1 MTHPIIKIQ
10 GHKIYLIRLLLFF
23 LFSGVSNVQADVKQP
38 FQFKAT
44 IVPAQVMQG
53 GNATIEVSVAIAKGH
68 YLYADKTD
76 ITPDSIDGL
85 SFGKLDKPEG
95 IKKNDPYLGTVYT
108 YSKQVMLRLPMRVG
122 SSVKTGTGTLSMAI
136 NYQGCTATSCF
147 PPESKLIKVAFTVVA
162 SGETVSSGDKKAPEV
177 EKQAEESDL
186 HVRKATADNLSAI
199 EKAADRFGVIGVLLA
214 AFIWG
219 LLASLTPC
227 VYPMIPITV
236 SVIGA
241 GAGGKWLRGLVLS
254 IFYVLG
260 MSLTYAIFG
269 VAAAWSGN
277 LFGAYTD
284 HPVVRIVVASVFVI
298 LALGMFDV
306 FFIQM
311 PASLS
316 SKFGGKTGTGVI
328 GVFITGAVAGAIVGP
343 CVGPMLVGILVYIAS
358 LADKLLGFFIM
369 WSFALGMGMLF
380 LLIGTFSGAA
390 ASLPKAGKWMEQIKH
405 VFGVLMLAFA
415 LYYIQPLLPI
425 NIFYLILGALLIGIS
440 LYLGALD
447 AFTTQVTG
455 PRRLWQA
462 AGIICLV
469 LGVCYT
475 ARFTFDEQPPR
486 QNVMAAQRSGILW
499 QNDEADALAKA
510 EREKKPVMIDF
521 AADWCSACKKLEHE
535 TFTHQDII
543 AESARFVNLK
553 IDCTDAQDPQV
564 KQLQKKYHVVGL
576 PTLFF
581 INSDGKPL
589 SDQSVTQF
597 VTPETLLKRM
607 RSIN

>member
-1 MTHPIIKIQ
+1 MMHPITKIRR
-10 GHKIYLIRLLLFF
+10 HKIYLIGLLLFF
-23 LFSGVSNVQADVKQP
+23 IFSSVSIGQADVKNP

-44 IVPAQVMQG
+44 VIPAEIVPG
-53 GNATIEVSVAIAKGH
+53 GKATVEVAVTIAKGH
-68 YLYADKTD
+68 YLYSNKTD
-76 ITPDSIDGL
+76 ITPDRIDGL
-85 SFGKLDKPEG
+85 WFGKVDKPEG
-95 IKKNDPYLGTVYT
+95 VKKNDPYLGTVYT
-108 YSKQVMLRLPMRVG
+108 YDKYVVLRLPMRVAASQETGAG
-122 SSVKTGTGTLSMAI
+122 SLSLTI
-136 NYQGCTATSCF
+136 TYQGCTATACF
-147 PPESKLIKVAFTVVA
+147 PPESKPIKVAYTVVA
-162 SGETVSSGDKKAPEV
+162 SGETVKP
-177 EKQAEESDL
+177 AEEKSPQTDNQSEKSDIDAW
-186 HVRKATADNLSAI
+186 KAAPDNRSAI
-199 EKAADRFGVIGVLLA
+199 EKAADRFGVIGVLMA

-241 GAGGKWLRGLVLS
+241 GADGKASRGFVLS
-254 IFYVLG
+254 VFYVLG

-277 LFGAYTD
+277 LFGVYTD
-284 HPVVRIVVASVFVI
+284 HPAVRIVVAGVFVI

-306 FFIQM
+306 FYLQM
-311 PASLS
+311 PASIS

-358 LADKLLGFFIM
+358 LADKFLGFFIM

-380 LLIGTFSGAA
+380 LVIGTFSGAA
-390 ASLPKAGKWMEQIKH
+390 ASLPKAGKWMEQIKN

-425 NIFYLILGALLIGIS
+425 KVFYLILGAMLIGIS

-447 AFTTQVTG
+447 AFTAQGTG
-455 PRRLWQA
+455 NHRLWQA
-462 AGIICLV
+462 AGIVCLV

-475 ARFTFDEQPPR
+475 AHFTFDEQLPR
-486 QNVMAAQRSGILW
+486 QSIMAAQRSGMTW
-499 QNDEADALAKA
+499 QNDETDALAKA

-564 KQLQKKYHVVGL
+564 KQLQQKYHVVGL

-581 INSDGKPL
+581 IDSEGKPL
-589 SDQSVTQF
+589 TDQSITQF
-597 VTPETLLKRM
+597 VPPEMLLKRM

>member
-1 MTHPIIKIQ
+1 MMHPIIKKRDYKVGQI
-10 GHKIYLIRLLLFF
+10 GLLLFF
-23 LFSGVSNVQADVKQP
+23 LFCSALNVQAEVKNP

-44 IVPAQVMQG
+44 VIPAEIVPG
-53 GNATIEVSVAIAKGH
+53 GKATVEVAVTIAKGH

-76 ITPDSIDGL
+76 ITPDPIKGL
-85 SFGKLDKPEG
+85 SYGKTDKPAGE
-95 IKKNDPYLGTVYT
+95 KKKDPYLGTVYT
-108 YSKQVMLRLPMRVG
+108 YSKQAVLRLPMRVTA
-122 SSVKTGTGTLSMAI
+122 SQATGTSSLSLTI
-136 NYQGCTATSCF
+136 NYQGCTANACF
-147 PPESKLIKVAFTVVA
+147 PPESKQIKVPYTIVA
-162 SGETVSSGDKKAPEV
+162 SGEKSPKTDNQS
-177 EKQAEESDL
+177 EESDIETW
-186 HVRKATADNLSAI
+186 KATPDNRSAI
-199 EKAADRFGVIGVLLA
+199 EKAADRFGVIGVLIA

-241 GAGGKWLRGLVLS
+241 GADGKVLRGFILS
-254 IFYVLG
+254 VFYVLG
-260 MSLTYAIFG
+260 MSVTYAIFG

-284 HPVVRIVVASVFVI
+284 LPAVRIVVAGVFVI

-306 FFIQM
+306 FYLQM
-311 PASLS
+311 PASIS

-358 LADKLLGFFIM
+358 LADKFLGFFIM

-390 ASLPKAGKWMEQIKH
+390 ASLPKAGKWMEQIKN

-415 LYYIQPLLPI
+415 LYYIQPLLPTKV
-425 NIFYLILGALLIGIS
+425 FYLMLGTLLIGIS

-447 AFTTQVTG
+447 AFTAQGTG
-455 PRRLWQA
+455 SRKLWQA
-462 AGIICLV
+462 AGLVSLV

-475 ARFTFDEQPPR
+475 ARFTFDEHPPR
-486 QNVMAAQRSGILW
+486 QNIMAAQRSGMTW
-499 QNDEADALAKA
+499 ENDETDALAKA

-521 AADWCSACKKLEHE
+521 GADWCSACKKLEHE

-553 IDCTDAQDPQV
+553 IDCTDAQAPQV

-581 INSDGKPL
+581 IDSDGKPL
-589 SDQSVTQF
+589 ADQSITQF
-597 VTPETLLKRM
+597 VPPETLLKRM

>member
-1 MTHPIIKIQ
+1 MMHMINRIRNQ
-10 GHKIYLIRLLLFF
+10 RFYLIGLLLF
-23 LFSGVSNVQADVKQP
+23 LLSNSALNVQADVKQP
-38 FQFKAT
+38 FQFKAA
-44 IVPAQVMQG
+44 VNPAQIMQG
-53 GNATIEVSVAIAKGH
+53 GKAIIEVSITIAKGH
-68 YLYADKTD
+68 YLYAHKTD
-76 ITPDSIDGL
+76 ITSDPIEGL
-85 SFGKLDKPEG
+85 SFGKVDKPEG
-95 IKKNDPYLGTVYT
+95 VKKNDPYLGTVYT
-108 YSKQVMLRLPMRVG
+108 YAKQVVLRLPMRVDV
-122 SSVKTGTGTLSMAI
+122 SQKTGPGSFSLAI
-136 NYQGCTATSCF
+136 NYQGCTATACF
-147 PPESKLIKVAFTVVA
+147 PPESKLIKVPYTIVASGVA
-162 SGETVSSGDKKAPEV
+162 SGETISSGDKKSPEV
-177 EKQAEESDL
+177 EKQADESDL
-186 HVRKATADNLSAI
+186 HVRKATTDNLSAI
-199 EKAADRFGVIGVLLA
+199 EKAADRFGVIGVLMA

-241 GAGGKWLRGLVLS
+241 GANGKALRGLVLS
-254 IFYVLG
+254 VFYVLG

-284 HPVVRIVVASVFVI
+284 HPAVRIVVAGVFVI

-328 GVFITGAVAGAIVGP
+328 VAGAIVGP

-380 LLIGTFSGAA
+380 LVIGTFSGAA
-390 ASLPKAGKWMEQIKH
+390 ASLPKAGKWMEQIKNF
-405 VFGVLMLAFA
+405 FGVLMLAFA

-425 NIFYLILGALLIGIS
+425 KVFYLILGALLIGIS

-447 AFTTQVTG
+447 AFTTAITG

-462 AGIICLV
+462 AGIVCLV

-475 ARFTFDEQPPR
+475 ARFTLDEHPPR
-486 QNVMAAQRSGILW
+486 QNIMAAQRSGINW
-499 QNDEADALAKA
+499 QNNEADALAKA

-521 AADWCSACKKLEHE
+521 AAVCATEN
-535 TFTHQDII
+535 TFG
-543 AESARFVNLK
+543 
-553 IDCTDAQDPQV
+553 TDAFDQLKDGDRIIFQYVSERKNDDEKENNRHGSFSCPFIGNVACTRSRFSRQD
-564 KQLQKKYHVVGL
+564 
-576 PTLFF
+576 
-581 INSDGKPL
+581 
-589 SDQSVTQF
+589 
-597 VTPETLLKRM
+597 
-607 RSIN
+607 